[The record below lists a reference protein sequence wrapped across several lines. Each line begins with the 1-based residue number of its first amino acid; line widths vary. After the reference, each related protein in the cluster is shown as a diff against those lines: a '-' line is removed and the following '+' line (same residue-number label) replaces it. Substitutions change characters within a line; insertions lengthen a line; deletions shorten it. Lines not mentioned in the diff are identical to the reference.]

1 MEQGYFI
8 GGEWLRPPGRSMID
22 VHDPATGGV
31 IAQVPDAEPADVNEA
46 VAAARDAFDREIW
59 WSLGADRRGRVLWK
73 VSELIEKNIDELA
86 ELECVNNGNSLAV
99 IRNFA
104 LPHVAET
111 FRYFAGWAT
120 KISGRSSE
128 MVGGPT
134 QLLGYTL
141 REPVGV
147 VGLITP
153 WNAPLLI
160 LGWQLAPALAAGCTC
175 VIKPAEETPLSALR
189 LASLLMEAGVPAGVV
204 NVITGVGHKAGAAL
218 ASHSNVDK
226 LSFTGSTEVGR
237 LIIAASA
244 GNLKK
249 LSLELGGKSPAI
261 VFNDA
266 DLAIAVPGVARAIFS
281 NAGQV
286 CSAASRL
293 FVQRGIYDQFLEE
306 LTKFAK
312 GIKLGPGL
320 SADTQ
325 MGPLISAKQ
334 LERVCGY
341 LKSGAEEGAE
351 ILSGGKRPKRSG
363 FFLEPTV
370 LGGVKPGMRV
380 VDEEIFGPVLV
391 AMPFDDPIEALNYS
405 NSTSY
410 GLAASVWTQDVA
422 KAHRIARGFK
432 AGSVGINCHSAV
444 SAGMP
449 RGGYKQS
456 GWGRENGPEGL
467 ETFLET
473 KSVFV
478 NLG

>member
-1 MEQGYFI
+1 
-8 GGEWLRPPGRSMID
+8 
-22 VHDPATGGV
+22 
-31 IAQVPDAEPADVNEA
+31 
-46 VAAARDAFDREIW
+46 
-59 WSLGADRRGRVLWK
+59 
-73 VSELIEKNIDELA
+73 
-86 ELECVNNGNSLAV
+86 
-99 IRNFA
+99 
-104 LPHVAET
+104 
-111 FRYFAGWAT
+111 
-120 KISGRSSE
+120 
-128 MVGGPT
+128 
-134 QLLGYTL
+134 
-141 REPVGV
+141 
-147 VGLITP
+147 
-153 WNAPLLI
+153 
-160 LGWQLAPALAAGCTC
+160 
-175 VIKPAEETPLSALR
+175 
-189 LASLLMEAGVPAGVV
+189 
-204 NVITGVGHKAGAAL
+204 
-218 ASHSNVDK
+218 
-226 LSFTGSTEVGR
+226 
-237 LIIAASA
+237 
-244 GNLKK
+244 
-249 LSLELGGKSPAI
+249 
-261 VFNDA
+261 
-266 DLAIAVPGVARAIFS
+266 
-281 NAGQV
+281 
-286 CSAASRL
+286 
-293 FVQRGIYDQFLEE
+293 
-306 LTKFAK
+306 
-312 GIKLGPGL
+312 
-320 SADTQ
+320 